1 MPVQRCTVD
10 GKSGWRWGESGKCYT
25 GPDAKEKAL
34 EQGRAIKAN
43 EDAEGTPLC
52 LVSNLSSYSV
62 RLTKF
67 ENRDH
72 IVVPV
77 VMLTEG
83 VHNGSGG
90 ALYYPAEEIS
100 KFPAAWDGRPV
111 PVLHPQDDDG
121 TPISCNSPD
130 VLEGRNVGRVFN
142 TRFAGGKLTAQL
154 WLDVAKLEEVDKELL
169 QRINARE
176 PIEVSTGLFLEVE
189 NQSGEWNG
197 EKYDG
202 IARDFRPDHLAL
214 LPIGAGA
221 CSLKDG
227 CGIRVNT
234 APLDFQQMWQRLVS
248 NAAPSFG
255 QISNLIQSAL
265 RAKRPSPDA
274 NPGEGSYFWLEEVWP
289 EHFIYTEESPKK
301 TSYYKQSYKLNEDQ
315 TDVIFEGQK
324 IPVKLERTYVEITKN
339 EGGNNVD
346 KKEKIKFLIDNGCQC
361 NAEQL
366 DKVEDAVLDNMAKT
380 IQNQLAANKETAD
393 KLAANEV
400 KTKELEA
407 EIAKLK
413 EAKPTDNQQQTPK
426 TLEELVA
433 LASPELQGALNRAVA
448 RDRKLKA
455 DLVDQ
460 LAANQKAFTKE
471 ELEGKTLE
479 ELEKLAALAQTKGDF
494 TLAGGA
500 VNHQVVKEEP
510 LVAPTFNFGK

>member
-1 MPVQRCTVD
+1 MPPVQRSTKV
-10 GKSGWRWGESGKCYT
+10 SG
-25 GPDAKEKAL
+25 DM
-34 EQGRAIKAN
+34 
-43 EDAEGTPLC
+43 EGMPLC
-52 LVSNLSSYSV
+52 LVSNLSSYSI

-77 VMLTEG
+77 VMLTVG

-111 PVLHPQDDDG
+111 PVLHPQDEDG
-121 TPISCNSPD
+121 APISCNSPD

-142 TRFAGGKLTAQL
+142 TRFSKGKLTAQL
-154 WLDVAKLEEVDKELL
+154 WLDVAKLEEVDSQLL
-169 QRINARE
+169 QRLNAKE
-176 PIEVSTGLFLEVE
+176 PVEVSTGLFLEVE

-227 CGIRVNT
+227 CGIRANSV
-234 APLDFQQMWQRLVS
+234 PLNYQEMWQRLVS

-265 RAKRPSPDA
+265 RAKRPSPDR

-289 EHFIYTEESPKK
+289 EFFIYTEDSPGK
-301 TSYYKQSYKLNEDQ
+301 TSYYKQSYKLNADKTE
-315 TDVIFEGQK
+315 VVFEGGST
-324 IPVKLERTYVEITKN
+324 PVKLERNYVEITKN

-346 KKEKIKFLIDNGCQC
+346 KTAKIKFLIDNGCQC

-366 DKVEDAVLDNMAKT
+366 DKVEDAVLDNMVKT
-380 IQNQLAANKETAD
+380 VQNQLDATKKLSEQLAANEA
-393 KLAANEV
+393 
-400 KTKELEA
+400 KTKTLE
-407 EIAKLK
+407 EEVVKLK
-413 EAKPTDNQQQTPK
+413 ETKPTDNQQTTPK

-433 LASPELQGALNRAVA
+433 LASPELQGSLNRAVA
-448 RDRKLKA
+448 RDRAAKA
-455 DLVDQ
+455 NLVET
-460 LAANQKAFTKE
+460 LAANQKVFTKE
-471 ELEGKTLE
+471 ELESRSLE
-479 ELEKLAALAQTKGDF
+479 ELERLAALAQTKGDF
-494 TLAGGA
+494 TLAGGT
-500 VNHQVVKEEP
+500 VNHTVIQEEP
-510 LVAPTFNFGK
+510 LVAPTFNFSASSK